1 MSTIDSVSTI
11 SNRIKQIKRTLK
23 ASEADPFL
31 FNDEEIRYMKTKLR
45 EMYAERKELN
55 SGNGFG

>member
-23 ASEADPFL
+23 ASEKDPFL
-31 FNDEEIRYMKTKLR
+31 FEEQEIRYLKTKLR
-45 EMYAERKELN
+45 EMYAERRELN

>member
-23 ASEADPFL
+23 ASEKDPFL
-31 FNDEEIRYMKTKLR
+31 FKDEEIRYLKTKLR

>member
-23 ASEADPFL
+23 ASEQDPFL
-31 FNDEEIRYMKTKLR
+31 FKDEEIRYLKTKLR
-45 EMYAERKELN
+45 EMYAERRELN

>member
-23 ASEADPFL
+23 ASEQDPFL
-31 FNDEEIRYMKTKLR
+31 FKDEEIRYLKTKLR

>member
-1 MSTIDSVSTI
+1 MSTIDSVQTI